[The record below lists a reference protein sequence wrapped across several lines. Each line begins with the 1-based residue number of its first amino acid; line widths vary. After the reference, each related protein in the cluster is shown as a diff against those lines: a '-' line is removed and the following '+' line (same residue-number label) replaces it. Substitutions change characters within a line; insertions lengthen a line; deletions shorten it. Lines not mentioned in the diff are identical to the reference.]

1 MEDHFLNKHWRSR
14 KKLDT
19 AVDWSC
25 RMCNNGNRRFG
36 GWREAVRHAELHQA
50 GLIVSNKYNEDSE
63 DESDTTS
70 GGFSSGHDCVSSEE
84 GESDLSSVSER
95 ETEDSEMNEDEK
107 DSSPS

>member
-1 MEDHFLNKHWRSR
+1 MDM
-14 KKLDT
+14 

-50 GLIVSNKYNEDSE
+50 GLIVSNKYYE